1 MKNFMHKLIKSNNV
15 VNIYL
20 LSHYY
25 KGTQIDFA
33 YTDQTFCAKL
43 FLKTAETHIVSALL
57 ELWLVGNL
65 ANMKIAIA
73 IRY

>member
-1 MKNFMHKLIKSNNV
+1 MYVSYLCKQKNNFVGNSYYILMIYRKAVWKFFRHKVIKHNNV

-43 FLKTAETHIVSALL
+43 FLKTT
-57 ELWLVGNL
+57 
-65 ANMKIAIA
+65 
-73 IRY
+73 